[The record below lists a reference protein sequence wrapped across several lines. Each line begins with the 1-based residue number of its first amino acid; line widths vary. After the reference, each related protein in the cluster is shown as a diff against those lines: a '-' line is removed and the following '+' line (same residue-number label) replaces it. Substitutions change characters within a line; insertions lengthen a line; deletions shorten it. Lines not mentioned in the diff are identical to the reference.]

1 MNVTQALIVA
11 NGDGAFLVDGDFMFQ
26 LVAGPVELALDDG
39 EGGLVFQRS
48 SDAFAFPPDPAAT
61 IISYLPA
68 DSFDPQEL
76 LLPTGEQYLHLRD
89 AKDGIVW
96 YTRRAGDT
104 PDNTRETLR
113 TYDLETR
120 TVEQFA
126 ITGGW
131 ESGALEGSVGG
142 SNVATYWSSEAAT
155 GFAFHSESGE
165 LIGFPGNPYES
176 EQFCGDGQL
185 YDGASGQS
193 VDLPCYEFA
202 ELSDDGR
209 LAYYEAGFNGIEVR
223 WILVVVDLES
233 GKELFRQDVNRPDQG
248 WKPNTI
254 DLSANMAL
262 VNRTETGAWGAPF
275 IDALLVDF
283 NSGTFT
289 EVGLSG
295 QARFLTGPMG
305 IS

>member
-1 MNVTQALIVA
+1 MH
-11 NGDGAFLVDGDFMFQ
+11 
-26 LVAGPVELALDDG
+26 
-39 EGGLVFQRS
+39 
-48 SDAFAFPPDPAAT
+48 
-61 IISYLPA
+61 
-68 DSFDPQEL
+68 L
-76 LLPTGEQYLHLRD
+76 LLGQVECDRCDDPNVLLDLVRVAVGLTDVPDIESALPGVPNATDFDTGVRGKLVRGKPCIGRRFFEHLWFD
-89 AKDGIVW
+89 VIEPCEIVGRRA
-96 YTRRAGDT
+96 RRAGDT

-131 ESGALEGSVGG
+131 ESGALEVSVGG

-262 VNRTETGAWGAPF
+262 VNRTGTGAWGAPF
-275 IDALLVDF
+275 IDALLVDL